1 MTVRSASLQ
10 RPAQTYTGNAYV
22 YILASRLNPE
32 LSKIG
37 KGNPTARCESW
48 NRSSVHGGPLHN
60 ALYVYAAF
68 AFDSEEDALAFEGK
82 AHDMYA
88 AWNMNPNAVNGEQEF
103 FAVIPAQSR
112 ATLDILHNMY
122 VAQRAERAALRA
134 EADAARAALE
144 ATEMMQEQRRR
155 AALQELTIEYLRRR
169 GDTEY
174 LIERSIH
181 FQVYDINYLR
191 SKNKKD
197 MPENEWYF
205 VYFET
210 VYENLVMCNF
220 DVSRAKNNPLW
231 FKHDAVLR
239 ATALQQA

>member
-103 FAVIPAQSR
+103 FAVIPAQAR
-112 ATLDILHNMY
+112 TTLQILHSMY
-122 VAQRAERAALRA
+122 VSQR
-134 EADAARAALE
+134 DTRAALE
-144 ATEMMQEQRRR
+144 ATEMMQEQRREAR
-155 AALQELTIEYLRRR
+155 IADLIDQLNAA
-169 GDTEY
+169 GNDSP
-174 LIERSIH
+174 ERIDQL
-181 FQVYDINYLR
+181 FEQL
-191 SKNKKD
+191 
-197 MPENEWYF
+197 ENEG
-205 VYFET
+205 VYPT
-210 VYENLVMCNF
+210 P
-220 DVSRAKNNPLW
+220 SWA
-231 FKHDAVLR
+231 
-239 ATALQQA
+239 